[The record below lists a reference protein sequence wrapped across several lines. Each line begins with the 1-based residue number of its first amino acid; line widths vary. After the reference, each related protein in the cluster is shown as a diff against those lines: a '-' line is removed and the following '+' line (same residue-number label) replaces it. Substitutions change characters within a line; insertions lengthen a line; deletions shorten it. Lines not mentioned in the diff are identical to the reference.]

1 MIYLFLI
8 LMKAVSI
15 QLSRFN
21 KLMLSLVGERIGF
34 LMLNLMLLGSYGLYA
49 QECPSAISLQSASS
63 PLMIDTG
70 ISYYIDE
77 TKDADFE
84 SIRVEHF
91 QRKVNKGV
99 LNFGFTQS
107 KVWLKFCLSNK
118 SLRTDFFLL
127 LQQPSLD
134 SVILYAV
141 DETGE
146 VLIDSL
152 GKYKT
157 FYERFVRAPD
167 YIFPLTLDSGTE
179 REIYIKI
186 SSNDQLQIP
195 LFVGSEEAILQ
206 KLSNKNLIFGLYA
219 GAVLIMMLYNFFV
232 SVSTRDN
239 SYVFYILY
247 IFSVGLT
254 QALFQGYAF
263 MYFWPNSAFMAGFSS
278 IFVPFF
284 SGLMTIAF
292 IKSFLHT
299 KFYAPKW
306 DLGVNVIVILYFA
319 ALLIGIFDIY
329 YGAIV
334 LQVIASLGSI
344 YILFLANYIRKL
356 GYRPAI
362 FFLVAFTVFFVSVI
376 LFVLRNFNV
385 IPYNTF
391 TSYIL
396 EIGSI
401 LEISLLSFALAD
413 RINFY
418 RKEKEASQ
426 AHALKVSKENERI
439 ISEQNVLLETEVAKR
454 TADLEKTNEHLNNA
468 MQNLKQAQAH
478 LVESEKLASLGML
491 TAGIAHEI
499 NNPINFVT
507 SNVGPLKRD
516 VAFLLETIEFFEKTA
531 LSSSDIQD
539 KMEKISQYK
548 EELEFDYL
556 KEEIQSLLSGIQEGA
571 VRTAEIVRSLRVFS
585 RVDEDDLKLANLND
599 CIESTLVVLNS
610 MIKDKIIVEKN
621 YGELPYVECFP
632 GKLNQVFL
640 NLITNSVHAIEQKFS
655 ASYGGKLLLHTR
667 ADETYTYIT
676 IKDNGGGISD
686 DVRDKIFE
694 PFFTTKEIGEGTGLG
709 LAIVLQ
715 IISKHHGKI
724 TVNSEEGEGCE
735 FLIKI
740 PIAHP
745 NSSHVDDY

>member
-1 MIYLFLI
+1 
-8 LMKAVSI
+8 MKVI
-15 QLSRFN
+15 RVELLRFN
-21 KLMLSLVGERIGF
+21 KLIVKLIGKKKEFISLS
-34 LMLNLMLLGSYGLYA
+34 LMLLGYCSLYG
-49 QECPSAISLQSASS
+49 QESCSAIALQDLAS

-70 ISYYIDE
+70 ISYYVDE
-77 TKDADFE
+77 TRYANFE
-84 SIRVEHF
+84 SVRTQQF
-91 QRKVNKGV
+91 QKKLDKGV

-107 KVWLKFCLSNK
+107 TVWLKFCLSNASSK
-118 SLRTDFFLL
+118 NDFFFLL
-127 LQQPSLD
+127 RQPSLD
-134 SVILYAV
+134 SVTLYTI
-141 DETGE
+141 DEKGQ
-146 VLIDSL
+146 VFADSL

-157 FYERFVRAPD
+157 FYERFIHAPD
-167 YIFPLTLDSGTE
+167 YIFPLTFAPGE
-179 REIYIKI
+179 EKEFYVKI

-206 KLSNKNLIFGLYA
+206 KTSNKNLIFGLYA

-232 SVSTRDN
+232 SISTRDN
-239 SYVFYILY
+239 SYIFYILY

-263 MYFWPNSAFMAGFSS
+263 MYLWPNSTFMAGYSS

-284 SGLMTIAF
+284 SGLMTIGF
-292 IKSFLHT
+292 IKTFLHT
-299 KFYAPKW
+299 KFYAPKL
-306 DLGVNVIVILYFA
+306 DIGVNLIVAFYVVALIIGVIDV
-319 ALLIGIFDIY
+319 Y
-329 YGAIV
+329 YGAIA
-334 LQVIASLGSI
+334 LQTTASLGSI

-362 FFLVAFTVFFVSVI
+362 FFLVAFTLFFVTVI
-376 LFVLRNFNV
+376 IFVLRNFNV

-454 TADLEKTNEHLNNA
+454 TADLEKTNDHLSDA
-468 MQNLKQAQAH
+468 MHNLKQAQAH

-516 VAFLLETIEFFEKTA
+516 VAFLLEAIEFLETVA
-531 LSSSDIQD
+531 LSTSSNES
-539 KMEKISQYK
+539 KMEKISQFK
-548 EELEFDYL
+548 EEVEFDYL
-556 KEEIQSLLSGIQEGA
+556 KEEIHSLLSGIQEGA
-571 VRTAEIVRSLRVFS
+571 IRTAEIVRSLRVFA

-610 MIKDKIIVEKN
+610 MIKDNIVVEKN
-621 YGELPYVECFP
+621 YGNLPYVECFP

-640 NLITNSVHAIEQKFS
+640 NLITNAVHAIEQKFS
-655 ASYGGKLLLHTR
+655 VSGKGKLVLETN
-667 ADETYTYIT
+667 ADAEYAYVT
-676 IKDNGGGISD
+676 IKDNGEGIGSD
-686 DVRDKIFE
+686 VKDKIFE

-715 IISKHHGKI
+715 IVAKHRGKI
-724 TVNSEEGEGCE
+724 TVNSEKGEGCE
-735 FLIKI
+735 FVITI
-740 PIAHP
+740 PIIHP
-745 NSSHVDDY
+745 NSSHIEDH